1 LARTARLG
9 RNDAGATSASHVAYA
24 ASNSSLEALIFDCD
38 GVILESEHL
47 HRTAYNMAFV
57 QFGLQIGG
65 ENVVWTEDFY
75 DILQNTVGGGK
86 PKMRWF
92 FGRDGWPHQR
102 TVCVGEVAPPETPE
116 HREALI
122 DALQDYKTQ
131 AYKDLIANC
140 SKPRPGVLR
149 LMEEAKSAGIFVA
162 VCSAATKT
170 SVEFTLNNLLGED
183 QFKALDCFLAGDDV
197 SNKKPDPEIY
207 ITASKKLDV
216 HPDNC
221 IVVEDSTIGLNAAL
235 GAGMD
240 CVVTYTK
247 STASET
253 FEGAKVI
260 VSDLGE
266 DASPKV
272 TLEKLIAC
280 KVDGLVEDD
289 RVVTVNE

>member
-1 LARTARLG
+1 LARTARLA

-47 HRTAYNMAFV
+47 HRTAYNLAFDE
-57 QFGLQIGG
+57 FGLQIGG

-92 FGRDGWPHQR
+92 FGRDGWPHQKK
-102 TVCVGEVAPPETPE
+102 GEVAPPETPE
-116 HREALI
+116 DRETLI

-131 AYKDLIANC
+131 AYKDLIATGT
-140 SKPRPGVLR
+140 KPRPGVLR